1 MSEVDTEEKESPKGS
16 SCLKSIILAI
26 VIFISF
32 VGISFLIS
40 SINSRCSDN
49 SNYQDSPVIGT
60 IAPETKI
67 DSIALKRTELEKNYE
82 QLKRKQLLEKTSK
95 KLRQKYDDIQAITY
109 FYDKTTPISN
119 RCNNIHLYFGKD
131 NNDAVGLRLRIRY
144 TGSNWLFI
152 DSYTIKTDDDVF
164 EINTSYG
171 NVKRDNGYS
180 GIWEWYDTVVDANTL
195 LIIQAIISSKTV
207 KIRYIGQQYHYDRI
221 VSNSEKIALK
231 NVLDAYY
238 GHGGKID

>member
-1 MSEVDTEEKESPKGS
+1 MEEKESPKGG

-32 VGISFLIS
+32 VGISFFIS

-67 DSIALKRTELEKNYE
+67 DSVALKKAELEKNYE
-82 QLKRKQLLEKTSK
+82 QLKREQLLEKTSK
-95 KLRQKYDDIQAITY
+95 KLRQKYDDVEAITWY
-109 FYDKTTPISN
+109 YDKTTPESN
-119 RCNNIHLYFGKD
+119 RTKNIHLYFGKD
-131 NNDAVGLRLRIRY
+131 KNDAVWLRLRIRY
-144 TGSNWLFI
+144 SGSNWLFI
-152 DSYTIKTDDDVF
+152 DSYTIKADDDVF
-164 EINTSYG
+164 EINTSFG
-171 NVKRDNGYS
+171 EVERDNGYN
-180 GIWEWYDTVVDANTL
+180 GIWEWYDTVVDLNTL
-195 LIIQAIISSKTV
+195 TMIEAIIVSKIV
-207 KIRYIGQQYHYDRI
+207 KIRYKGQQYHYDRI
-221 VSNSEKIALK
+221 ISTPEKIALK